1 MRDEFIEE
9 AQEWAQANPRL
20 WWAFEQLN
28 DDDDLRDRVLVGIL
42 KDSMPSQVI
51 DDLVRFA
58 DALEVQERAE
68 ATGTVTPP
76 PDVGMRRS
84 FEITVTRMSKV
95 GNWSLNR
102 NRTFRVDF
110 VTDQGWAGYFD
121 TRNPRLVEQI
131 NKTLKQE
138 RQTITVVGE
147 IEQHLYDFLV
157 VLGGRVRIV

>member
-1 MRDEFIEE
+1 MREEFMEE
-9 AQEWAQANPRL
+9 AQEWAQENPRL

-42 KDSMPSQVI
+42 KENMPAEVI

-58 DALEVQERAE
+58 DALEVRERAE
-68 ATGTVTPP
+68 ATGTVITA

-84 FEITVTRMSKV
+84 IEITVTRMSKV
-95 GNWSLNR
+95 NWSLNR
-102 NRTFRVDF
+102 ARTFRVDF
-110 VTDQGWAGYFD
+110 VTNQGWAGYFD

-131 NKTLKQE
+131 NKTLKRE